1 MFTQSFICV
10 RLFETLWTVARQA
23 PLSMRFFRQEYWN
36 GLLFPSPGN
45 LPDPGIEPMS
55 SALAGRFFTT
65 EPQGSCIQH
74 LKKWNYLVSR
84 RSGVQTRVIYPRP
97 RKMKALFPAI
107 CSGVSTL
114 VLSPSPPDIHTQ
126 WCSGDKCEAM
136 WCPPAMLKMLF
147 YFFKCASVKEGTS
160 VLSPLLWK
168 LLSFLSAL
176 IF

>member
-1 MFTQSFICV
+1 MWF
-10 RLFETLWTVARQA
+10 
-23 PLSMRFFRQEYWN
+23 PRQEYWN
-36 GLLFPSPGN
+36 WLPFLSPGN